1 MKIKTS
7 DLRKL
12 IKEELFVPEYKVVE
26 ISEECA
32 DSVKKLLVQYINKKS
47 TSSKERIALTAQANS
62 VIADL
67 KKDLKD
73 KINEKLDVFFN
84 RSSH

>member
-32 DSVKKLLVQYINKKS
+32 DSVKKLLVHYINKKS